1 MENTYTKKEARYN
14 LLIKQIEELINFKDP
29 IITNL
34 SNITAAIKQSFTQIN
49 WVGFYLIKDNKLFLG
64 PFQGKVACTQIKFG
78 EGVCGVCV
86 EKKETIIVP
95 NVHDFPGHIACD
107 TESNSEIVIPL
118 LSNEKLFGVLD
129 LDSYNFS
136 AFNGT
141 DKVWLE
147 KICVLITKKIDLTKS
162 ILV

>member
-1 MENTYTKKEARYN
+1 MENTYTEKEARYN
-14 LLIKQIEELINFKDP
+14 ILIKQIEELINLKDP
-29 IITNL
+29 LITNL
-34 SNITAAIKQSFTQIN
+34 SNITAAIKQSFTEVS
-49 WVGFYLIKDNKLFLG
+49 WVGFYLTKDNKLFLG

-78 EGVCGVCV
+78 EGVCGVCA
-86 EKKETIIVP
+86 EKKETIVVP

-107 TESNSEIVIPL
+107 SESNSEIVIPL
-118 LSNEKLFGVLD
+118 LKNEKLFGVLD

-136 AFNGT
+136 AFNST

-147 KICVLITKKIDLTKS
+147 KICILITNKLDLTKS